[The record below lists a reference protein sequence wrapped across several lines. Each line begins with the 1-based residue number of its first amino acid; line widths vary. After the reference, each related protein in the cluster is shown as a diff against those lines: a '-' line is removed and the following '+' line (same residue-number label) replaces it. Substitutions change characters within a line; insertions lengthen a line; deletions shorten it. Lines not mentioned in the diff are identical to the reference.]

1 MCTALLDQLE
11 TGGFGRDYHLI
22 QRKEEGNKR
31 RREREREIERERREE
46 EEEEGRGEGRE
57 SCGTLARGEIQR
69 RITVFHLSACK

>member
-1 MCTALLDQLE
+1 MCLLGHEEYVVSSCWMGMCTALLDQLE

-46 EEEEGRGEGRE
+46 EEKE
-57 SCGTLARGEIQR
+57 
-69 RITVFHLSACK
+69 